1 MKTVLFDLDGTL
13 LPMDQDAFIA
23 TFLECVHRELVRL
36 GYSPELAEAA
46 LAAAFPA
53 VLANDGRETN
63 EKVFLGEF
71 ERLVGARIQEDAP
84 ALADYYRGG
93 FSEVKRTCGHE
104 PRAALLLRELHDA
117 GVPAVLATSPLFPR
131 AATEARI
138 GWAGLT
144 PEDFTYITT
153 YENSSFCKPHLGY
166 YRELLTRLS
175 LDPRD
180 CLMVGNDATEDM
192 VARELG
198 IEVFLLTDHLV
209 NRRGVEITALP
220 HGDFGEMVDAVR
232 SFIKK

>member
-23 TFLECVHRELVRL
+23 TFLECVHRDLVRL
-36 GYSPELAEAA
+36 GYPPELSEAA

-53 VLANDGRETN
+53 VLANDGKCTN
-63 EKVFLGEF
+63 ETVFLGEF
-71 ERLVGARIQEDAP
+71 EKLVGARVREDAR
-84 ALADYYRGG
+84 ALARYYQSG
-93 FSEVKRTCGHE
+93 FSEVRRTCGHE
-104 PRAALLLRELHDA
+104 PRAALLLSELHAA

-131 AATEARI
+131 EATGARI

-166 YRELLTRLS
+166 YRELLDRLS
-175 LDPRD
+175 LDPRE

-192 VARELG
+192 VAGELG
-198 IEVFLLTDHLV
+198 MEVFLLTDHLV
-209 NRRGVEITALP
+209 NRHGLDIAALP
-220 HGDFGEMVDAVR
+220 HGDFGEMMAAVR
-232 SFIKK
+232 AFCL